1 MKTFGGV
8 VASGFVLVLMLTGC
22 GDVNLATPSPT
33 VSASASPSPSDSASA
48 SPSATLPLEMTPA
61 QAKAAYKRIAQAS
74 CSWAQRDGV
83 AEVGAG
89 YTAVMTNSAQ
99 AYKGFTEASFI
110 APDAY
115 NVLFDLSDFHA
126 CADWYLFSMAD
137 EAGKAAP
144 LNVTFN
150 STDASFNVRKVLAS
164 GLPSALKIVVADGV
178 IATATNLDPA
188 DPWIIGC
195 RYGSLTAADL
205 AIVKTAVDR
214 RAASQ

>member
-8 VASGFVLVLMLTGC
+8 VASSVALVLFLTGC

-33 VSASASPSPSDSASA
+33 VSESITPSPSESASA
-48 SPSATLPLEMTPA
+48 SPSATLPIEMTPA
-61 QAKAAYKRIAQAS
+61 QAKEAYKRIAQAS
-74 CSWAQRDGV
+74 CNWAQRDGV

-99 AYKGFTEASFI
+99 AYEGFTEASFI

-126 CADWYLFSMAD
+126 CADWYIFSMAD
-137 EAGKAAP
+137 EAGKPAA
-144 LNVTFN
+144 LNVTYN
-150 STDASFNVRKVLAS
+150 STDASFDVRKVLAS
-164 GLPSALKIVVADGV
+164 GKPSALKIIVADGV
-178 IATATNLDPA
+178 IATATNLDPT

-195 RYGSLTAADL
+195 RYGSLTDADL

-214 RAASQ
+214 RAAGQ